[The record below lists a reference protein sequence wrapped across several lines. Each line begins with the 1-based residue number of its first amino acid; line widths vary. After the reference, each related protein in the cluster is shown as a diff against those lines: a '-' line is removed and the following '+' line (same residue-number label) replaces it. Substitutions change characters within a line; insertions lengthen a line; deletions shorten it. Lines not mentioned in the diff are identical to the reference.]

1 MALRAPAQPATH
13 RVPWTLRDTLLASLT
28 AVALVAVGVEVR
40 NGAGWLL
47 SRSGLAPPSGTVR
60 VLTAFALEAVLIVPA
75 WFWGPHRHGGGWA
88 SLGFRRFPFT
98 RSAVL
103 GSASLA
109 FIMVINTIWDIVR
122 RRMGWPGQPDYLPLF
137 GEGLA
142 GLAVALLLGA
152 GVAPVAEEVFFR
164 GYLYTGLRERW
175 GLGWGLVASALL
187 FAVVHLVPGVLPPVF
202 FTGLVLATVY
212 EANDSLWPCII
223 LHGTINALAFIA
235 AYVVRQLPT

>member
-1 MALRAPAQPATH
+1 
-13 RVPWTLRDTLLASLT
+13 
-28 AVALVAVGVEVR
+28 
-40 NGAGWLL
+40 
-47 SRSGLAPPSGTVR
+47 
-60 VLTAFALEAVLIVPA
+60 
-75 WFWGPHRHGGGWA
+75 
-88 SLGFRRFPFT
+88 
-98 RSAVL
+98 VL